1 MAWQALKDKLAPFE
15 SSPAVFYQNAPSDTA
30 PGWKSKAQYPRIDY
44 TVDMQAN
51 PERQSSGQAIFN
63 IWCIDTGTM
72 PEEIE
77 PDVRAALCGIFI
89 SPDGE
94 PPYCLAWQRSDS
106 FEAANETERAKNV
119 VGITM
124 AFDVFAFP
132 NQITSDPD
140 PIMAINHFIKEWE
153 PEAKVIGHDVLP
165 SYYEPQ
171 ASAPTVYFRL
181 SSLETST
188 ETNTVAWMN
197 GVIAGH
203 VFAPTAE
210 ARLRWLRYLVD
221 TLAQAGEVTMLDT
234 SPMTIRKL
242 TADAGLDPLSQGQ
255 LRIQMRFGILR
266 KAYVSPLMHINMQ
279 DEEADP
285 NPKHHFIDT
294 PVNVSAQ
301 PEGTPNSF
309 TSKAAGQT
317 VAGTEP
323 ERSYEGRVPSSTV
336 APDTGATGYTFNSK
350 LAGKSK
356 LP

>member
-1 MAWQALKDKLAPFE
+1 MATLEDLIYNRLTAWPTLSEKLARY
-15 SSPAVFYQNAPSDTA
+15 SNATAVFYQNAPSDTA

-63 IWCIDTGTM
+63 IWSIDTGTL

-77 PDVRAALCGIFI
+77 PDVRAALCGIFMA
-89 SPDGE
+89 PDEE

-106 FEAANETERAKNV
+106 FEAANETERAKQI

-124 AFDVFAFP
+124 IFDVYAFP

-140 PIMAINHFIKEWE
+140 PIMAMNHFIKEWE
-153 PEAKVIGHDVLP
+153 PAAKVIGHDALTP
-165 SYYEPQ
+165 YYTAQEE
-171 ASAPTVYFRL
+171 APAFYFRL
-181 SSLETST
+181 ASLETST

-221 TLAQAGEVTMLDT
+221 TLALQGEVTMLDT

-255 LRIQMRFGILR
+255 IRVQMRFGILR
-266 KAYVSPLMHINMQ
+266 KAYVSPLMHINIQ
-279 DEEADP
+279 DEEADT
-285 NPKHHFIDT
+285 NQKHRFIDT
-294 PVNVSAQ
+294 PVNVTAQ
-301 PEGTPNSF
+301 PE
-309 TSKAAGQT
+309 
-317 VAGTEP
+317 
-323 ERSYEGRVPSSTV
+323 
-336 APDTGATGYTFNSK
+336 DTGYKFNSK
-350 LAGKSK
+350 LAGKRK